1 MILLE
6 LKMITAERIG
16 NMKLFI
22 NFDLIKN
29 LYKKELLG
37 RYKNS
42 FMGAIWIFISPMSSI
57 FIYTVVLSNVVAV
70 KIGVVDSTYSYG
82 LYISAGIIL
91 WTLFSNILTRCM
103 NFFIE
108 HAQTLNKI
116 NHSKKNLLIP
126 TFLVYLTD
134 FFVMTIILF
143 FVMIFSPYT
152 PIIYFF
158 PLLFSVIVLC
168 LFAMSTGLL
177 LGIFNLFNRD
187 IGHASGIGLTFLFWA
202 TPIVYPMNILP
213 DRVVDILEFNP
224 LLPII
229 TLWHRLIFYNDI
241 QNIYSLLF
249 NLSYPLI
256 LSLIFIVLF
265 KYLLVKNIETI
276 RDKF

>member
-1 MILLE
+1 
-6 LKMITAERIG
+6 
-16 NMKLFI
+16 MKLFI
-22 NFDLIKN
+22 NFDLIIN

-42 FMGAIWIFISPMSSI
+42 FIGAIWIFISPMSSI

-82 LYISAGIIL
+82 LYISSGIIL
-91 WTLFSNILTRCM
+91 WTLFSNILTRSM

-108 HAQTLNKI
+108 HSHTLNKI
-116 NHSKKNLLIP
+116 NHSKKNLIIP

-134 FFVMTIILF
+134 FFVMTTILF
-143 FVMIFSPYT
+143 LVMIFSPYT
-152 PIIYFF
+152 PMIYFF
-158 PLLFSVIVLC
+158 PLLFSVIILC
-168 LFAMSTGLL
+168 LFAMSMGLL

-213 DRVVDILEFNP
+213 EKVIAVLEFNP

-229 TLWHRLIFYNDI
+229 QLWHRLIFYNDI

-249 NLSYPLI
+249 NLSYPLT
-256 LSLIFIVLF
+256 LSIIFIVLF
-265 KYLLVKNIETI
+265 KYLLTKNIEII
-276 RDKF
+276 RDRF

>member
-1 MILLE
+1 
-6 LKMITAERIG
+6 
-16 NMKLFI
+16 MKFFI

-29 LYKKELLG
+29 LYQKELLG

-42 FMGAIWIFISPMSSI
+42 FMGAAWIFLSPISSI
-57 FIYTVVLSNVVAV
+57 FIYTVILSNVVAV

-82 LYISAGIIL
+82 LYISAGIII
-91 WTLFSNILTRCM
+91 WTLFSNLILRCT

-108 HAQTLNKI
+108 HAQILNKI
-116 NHSKKNLLIP
+116 NHSKKDLLAPIV
-126 TFLVYLTD
+126 LVYLTD
-134 FFVMTIILF
+134 FLIMTSILF

-168 LFAMSTGLL
+168 LFAISTGLL

-187 IGHASGIGLTFLFWA
+187 IGQATGVGLTFLFWA
-202 TPIVYPMNILP
+202 TPIVYPMSILSGKV
-213 DRVVDILEFNP
+213 RAILEFNP

-229 TLWHRLIFYNDI
+229 ELWHRLIFFNDI

-256 LSLIFIVLF
+256 LSLISIVLF
-265 KYLLVKNIETI
+265 RYLLVKNIENI
-276 RDKF
+276 RDKFL